1 MSITHFMY
9 DKWSC
14 INFQTNECIFGLIN
28 VFHFDSRG
36 MKNLPRLSWRKWPR
50 FMHRK
55 KRSQKTE
62 RRRRWWNLFLIQYN
76 WYAKELIKNFEAPW
90 SFKGK
95 IIAVLKLRQEKR
107 WEACEGIIHLHD
119 YFWCTLT
126 SNIQLECPCCHWH
139 FEPNKADRELLGN
152 RAWLAQVVECWTVM
166 QEVEGS
172 SPRLDQLT
180 GS

>member
-107 WEACEGIIHLHD
+107 WEAIRWRNH
-119 YFWCTLT
+119 T
-126 SNIQLECPCCHWH
+126 P
-139 FEPNKADRELLGN
+139 
-152 RAWLAQVVECWTVM
+152 AWLLLMHFDIKHSTEMSLLSLAFWTKQSRQRVVRK
-166 QEVEGS
+166 S
-172 SPRLDQLT
+172 SLVSSSCRMLDCHAR
-180 GS
+180 GWGFKP